1 MPRYYYRINKRV
13 PMKKSSTPFAVIGTT
28 CEGRHNPSP
37 RKSTIAFLRQFARA
51 YCPAP
56 SPALPG
62 IILN

>member
-1 MPRYYYRINKRV
+1 
-13 PMKKSSTPFAVIGTT
+13 MKKTSTPFAVQGTT
-28 CEGRHNPSP
+28 CESRRNLSP
-37 RKSTIAFLRQFARA
+37 RKSTIAFLRQFARV